1 MLKHF
6 CTKLLAK
13 EKTGHPTHSMKV
25 LHQNQEVL
33 AKPKGSCLRSCTPY
47 LSLIVVSSAS
57 SLESWSLLSSCPSPD
72 VSLERRKSS
81 L

>member
-13 EKTGHPTHSMKV
+13 ETTGHPTQSMKV
-25 LHQNQEVL
+25 LHQNQVL
-33 AKPKGSCLRSCTPY
+33 AKLKGRCLRSCTLY

-57 SLESWSLLSSCPSPD
+57 SLESWSLLPSCPSPD